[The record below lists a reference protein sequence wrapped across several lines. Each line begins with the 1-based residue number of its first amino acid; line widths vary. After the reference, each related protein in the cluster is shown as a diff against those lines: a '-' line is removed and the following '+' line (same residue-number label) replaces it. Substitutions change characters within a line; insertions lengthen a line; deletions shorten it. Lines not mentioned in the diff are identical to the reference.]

1 MEQICKD
8 GTWIWVEA
16 TATPFY
22 DQDAKI
28 TGYHGVSRDISVRK
42 KAEQLLK
49 ERESQLIE
57 LNSTK
62 DKLFSIIAHDLRSP
76 FNTILGFS
84 QLLIDKLPAN
94 DEDETGTYLGHIYSS
109 AQNTLIL
116 LDNLLNWARS
126 QTGRSICN
134 PEKADLR
141 GIVDE
146 IFAMSSASS
155 NVKNIALNYTP
166 TIDVEVYTDVDM
178 LKTILR
184 NLISNAIKY
193 THSNGEITISALQS
207 QDDIEITVSDNGV
220 GMSDEIRNKLFEI
233 ETNITTVG
241 TANEKGSG
249 LGLVLC
255 KEFVE
260 KLGGKIWGESEDGKG
275 SDFKFTLP
283 LDINSLKN

>member
-1 MEQICKD
+1 
-8 GTWIWVEA
+8 
-16 TATPFY
+16 
-22 DQDAKI
+22 
-28 TGYHGVSRDISVRK
+28 
-42 KAEQLLK
+42 
-49 ERESQLIE
+49 
-57 LNSTK
+57 
-62 DKLFSIIAHDLRSP
+62 HDLRSP
-76 FNTILGFS
+76 FNAILGFS
-84 QLLIDKLPAN
+84 QLLIEKLPTN
-94 DEDETGTYLGHIYSS
+94 DDAETGKYLEHIHSS
-109 AQNTLIL
+109 AQNTLVL

-134 PEKADLR
+134 PEKANLMD
-141 GIVDE
+141 IVDE
-146 IFAMSSASS
+146 IFTMSSASS

-166 TIDVEVYTDVDM
+166 TIDVDLYTDVDM

-193 THSNGEITISALQS
+193 THTNGEITISALQR
-207 QDDIEITVSDNGV
+207 QNDIEITVSDNGV
-220 GMSDEIRNKLFEI
+220 GMSDELRNNLFEI

-260 KLGGKIWGESEDGKG
+260 KLGGNIWGESEEGNG

-283 LDINSLKN
+283 LDINRMKS